1 MKHLLACAV
10 VWLAIPLQAGASLK
24 EARTAL
30 LRGNYAEAQELYEA
44 LTKDPKQRAAA
55 SIGWSRALAA
65 EGEYD
70 KAQEVIAAALKSAPD
85 DIDLLARQA
94 ELLHLRGQWSQ
105 AEKLAD
111 QVIEKKDDHF
121 LARYVRALV
130 QRDRGNT
137 ARADDA
143 FRWFVRTYTQRYD
156 EDKGFTDPD
165 ELYLVGLAATE
176 YARYRHLTDQFDHIV
191 NELYPDLLKLDKL
204 YWHAEFERGRLFAEK
219 HNQRD
224 AEKAFTRVL
233 TLNPRAA
240 EVFVAKGEAALRRME
255 IKDAEQF
262 AEQALQ
268 VNPKL
273 PGALRL
279 KADVHLFSG
288 EFAQALKDI
297 AAAQAINQRD
307 ESTQALYAAALHAQ
321 KKTKEFDAVLKEVE
335 EFNPRAGFFYAELA
349 ERLDNRKLYYDAEK
363 YFKRSIELQPKL
375 PWGLVGLGQLYMR
388 LGREEDARD
397 LLEKAFDA
405 DNYNVRVSN
414 TLKVLDHLDK
424 YQTVKTEHFV
434 LKFDAKND
442 KILANFMAKYLED
455 IYGELAKKFDYRP
468 KGPFLIE
475 VFNKHEMFS
484 GRVTSLPDLHTIGA
498 CTGRMVA
505 MVSTRDT
512 SKVIGKPFNWNRVL
526 RHELVHVF
534 NLDQTGF
541 QIPHWFTEGLAV
553 MMEGTGLPPEW
564 NYLLT
569 QKVRTGD
576 VLNLDNILLA
586 FVRPR
591 TPDQWQ
597 QAYLQSHLYVE
608 YLVQTHG
615 EPAIGKLL
623 VAYAEGLD
631 TDAALVKAIGT
642 KKAEFEKGYRKFLDG
657 RVAKLGLKT
666 AQKQLTFKELKEAHA
681 KDPND
686 ADVAARF
693 ADMHLSRGD
702 AKEAKRVADLA
713 MEKKANHPVAAYVQ
727 AMVLLQEQDPELA
740 YATLETAVDAH
751 PTDPKSIKLLAK
763 MHLEKMKFEAA
774 AKVLEKGR
782 ALEPHDP
789 SWLAQLAKAYSQT
802 KDEAKLTG
810 VLTDLAGAN
819 FDDLSIR
826 RKLAEIHAKNGNHAE
841 AERWARAALEIDV
854 LDENSQ
860 KMMIEALQAQN
871 KNAELAEMKKLL
883 ERE

>member
-1 MKHLLACAV
+1 MKHLLACTV
-10 VWLAIPLQAGASLK
+10 VACFAFSAHAGGSLK
-24 EARTAL
+24 EARQAL
-30 LRGNYAEAQELYEA
+30 LKGNYAEAQEIYETLA
-44 LTKDPKQRAAA
+44 KDPKQRAAA
-55 SIGWSRALAA
+55 SIGWSRALVA

-70 KAQEVIAAALKSAPD
+70 KAGKVIAAALKAEPGHL
-85 DIDLLARQA
+85 DLLARKA
-94 ELLHLRGQWSQ
+94 ELLHLRGQWGE

-111 QVIEKKDDHF
+111 QVIDKKDDHF

-130 QRDRGNT
+130 QRDRGNL
-137 ARADDA
+137 ARADDS

-176 YARYRHLTDQFDHIV
+176 YARYRHLTDQFEHIV

-204 YWHAEFERGRLFAEK
+204 YWRAEFERGRLFAEK

-233 TLNPRAA
+233 TMNPRAA

-255 IKDAEQF
+255 IKDAELF

-288 EFAQALKDI
+288 ELDQALKDI
-297 AAAQAINQRD
+297 AAAQEVNPRD
-307 ESTQALYAAALHAQ
+307 ESTLALYAATLHAQ
-321 KKTKEFDAVLKEVE
+321 RKTKEFDKVLKDVE

-363 YFKRSIELQPKL
+363 YFKRSVELQPKMF
-375 PWGLVGLGQLYMR
+375 WGLVGLGQLYMR
-388 LGREEDARD
+388 LGREDEARE

-405 DNYNVRVSN
+405 DNFNVRVSN
-414 TLKVLDHLDK
+414 TLRVLDHLDK
-424 YQTVKTEHFV
+424 YQTVKTEHFI

-442 KILANFMAKYLED
+442 KILANFMVKYLED

-484 GRVTSLPDLHTIGA
+484 GRVVSLPDLHTIGA

-512 SKVIGKPFNWNRVL
+512 SKVINKPFNWNRVL

-569 QKVRTGD
+569 QKVRTDD

-623 VAYAEGLD
+623 AAYAEGLE
-631 TDAALVKAIGT
+631 TDAALSKAIGT
-642 KKAEFEKGYRKFLDG
+642 KKADFEKGYRKFLED

-666 AQKQLTFKELKEAHA
+666 VHKQLTFRELKDAHA
-681 KDPND
+681 KAPDD
-686 ADVAARF
+686 ADLAARF
-693 ADMHLSRGD
+693 ADMQLSRGD
-702 AKEAKRVADLA
+702 AKEAQRL
-713 MEKKANHPVAAYVQ
+713 AAYVK

-751 PTDPKSIKLLAK
+751 PTDSKAIKLLAK
-763 MHLEKMKFEAA
+763 MHLEKKKFEAA

-782 ALEPHDP
+782 ELEPHDV
-789 SWLAQLAKAYSQT
+789 SWLTQLAKAYSQT

-854 LDENSQ
+854 LDEDSQ
-860 KMMIEALQAQN
+860 KMMIEALQAQG
-871 KNAELAEMKKLL
+871 KNAELAEIKTLL